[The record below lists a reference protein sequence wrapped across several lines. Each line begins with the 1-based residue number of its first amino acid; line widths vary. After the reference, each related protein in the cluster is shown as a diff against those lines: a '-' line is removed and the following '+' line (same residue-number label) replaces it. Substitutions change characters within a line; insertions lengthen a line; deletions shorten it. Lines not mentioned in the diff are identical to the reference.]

1 MLPLQAPHSKYRQH
15 ALLPPPA
22 STSQTSK
29 SLTVPSLLALCV
41 EAVAQN
47 FGTRPTLKGLGPGLE
62 EAVLARLPSTL
73 EPRLTMAL
81 VHDERYWK
89 RACEEGRGWL
99 GVDVRSHGGSWKQ
112 AFAELFVSESLR
124 TFGVYPTQPPGWDFG
139 FLRPPMDARHAQW
152 EKFHPKGPVARPD
165 AVLPGVQGVGEGG
178 AFMPWR
184 ERFCS
189 NAQKNGEWGVS
200 AGWRS

>member
-1 MLPLQAPHSKYRQH
+1 
-15 ALLPPPA
+15 
-22 STSQTSK
+22 
-29 SLTVPSLLALCV
+29 
-41 EAVAQN
+41 
-47 FGTRPTLKGLGPGLE
+47 
-62 EAVLARLPSTL
+62 L
-73 EPRLTMAL
+73 EPRVTMAL
-81 VHDERYWK
+81 IHDERYWK

-139 FLRPPMDARHAQW
+139 FLRPPMDARHAHW
-152 EKFHPKGPVARPD
+152 EKFHPNGPVARPD

-189 NAQKNGEWGVS
+189 NAQKNGECGVQLLAEGS
-200 AGWRS
+200 RHAQGGAPQWPPFHLPSLFLWSSSLFLLPHLPFFFSPFSGLG